1 MKYCILIFL
10 IILSGSTQ
18 SQNLTTNT
26 DQSGKLIHFV
36 PSAFT
41 NQFSLNINPVL
52 RINPGDTISTETIDA
67 LGLDKNGVR
76 RQRGGNPLTGPF
88 YVENASAGDIIS
100 VTLTKVSLNRS
111 YAYTSQSF
119 VSRSLPKSTISQL
132 KGPKLVRWKLDSQ
145 NGFATPDTVY
155 EHLQSF
161 KVPLHP
167 FLGCIGVAP
176 ASKNNEELSFFSGNF
191 GGNMDFSGI
200 AQACTVYLPV
210 LHDGAYFYIGDGHA
224 LQGDGELAGNALE
237 TSLDVDFT
245 VRLIKNPGYELT
257 YPRIENHVYM
267 MAIGLAKDLD
277 DALMLANSNLLSW
290 LQTEY
295 KLSLEEATQVMSTS
309 VEYTIAEVADKDVGV
324 VAKIKKE
331 ILDRIKKP

>member
-132 KGPKLVRWKLDSQ
+132 KGPKLVR
-145 NGFATPDTVY
+145 
-155 EHLQSF
+155 
-161 KVPLHP
+161 
-167 FLGCIGVAP
+167 
-176 ASKNNEELSFFSGNF
+176 
-191 GGNMDFSGI
+191 
-200 AQACTVYLPV
+200 
-210 LHDGAYFYIGDGHA
+210 
-224 LQGDGELAGNALE
+224 
-237 TSLDVDFT
+237 
-245 VRLIKNPGYELT
+245 
-257 YPRIENHVYM
+257 
-267 MAIGLAKDLD
+267 
-277 DALMLANSNLLSW
+277 
-290 LQTEY
+290 
-295 KLSLEEATQVMSTS
+295 
-309 VEYTIAEVADKDVGV
+309 
-324 VAKIKKE
+324 
-331 ILDRIKKP
+331 